1 MIYAF
6 ENLKEFD
13 EKLVKACEPYIDFS
27 YSFTDRMY
35 YWQRHHLII
44 DGKDIYKLR
53 LHKAENLK
61 QGFICTDFDEAKLLS
76 MLIEGT
82 DTGVKLKNEN
92 LWLEDYLEEK
102 KETTFIKTIAL
113 PVSEFIK
120 YYANDFDMLK
130 LLDFE
135 EIISFRNK

>member
-1 MIYAF
+1 MIFAF

-13 EKLVKACEPYIDFS
+13 EKLVKACEPYIDFN
-27 YSFTDRMY
+27 YSFKNRMY

-61 QGFICTDFDEAKLLS
+61 QGFICTDFDEAKELS
-76 MLIEGT
+76 MLIDQIDFT
-82 DTGVKLKNEN
+82 YKI
-92 LWLEDYLEEK
+92 K
-102 KETTFIKTIAL
+102 KENVWLDEYLLQQNGNHFIKNIAL
-113 PVSEFIK
+113 PVSQFIK
-120 YYANDFDMLK
+120 HYANDFEMLK

-135 EIISFRNK
+135 EIFSYRSK